1 MTLWYHV
8 HSMKSGDLT
17 TTLRKMKF
25 LLSNVPTPDAG
36 TYSDAHEIDLQE
48 FGNRHPESDSTSKQN
63 TGMLNPEPPA
73 ESLEGLTKKPEWKA

>member
-1 MTLWYHV
+1 
-8 HSMKSGDLT
+8 
-17 TTLRKMKF
+17 MKF
-25 LLSNVPTPDAG
+25 LFSNVPTPDAG

-48 FGNRHPESDSTSKQN
+48 FGNRHPN